1 MKDIYSGATI
11 ERVLVS
17 RDDSE
22 DDVNQSFVQ
31 LQDVVRGEDSGDED
45 DLTPVDD
52 ERSLDTR
59 MTHDQVQPPQPE
71 SGGQKQP
78 GMSRSVSDTTLRK
91 HALHLN
97 LNQSVL
103 PSFTPLHQFKV
114 VLLTSSTGCTRKNTL

>member
-1 MKDIYSGATI
+1 M
-11 ERVLVS
+11 
-17 RDDSE
+17 
-22 DDVNQSFVQ
+22 Q

-59 MTHDQVQPPQPE
+59 MTHDQVQPPQSAE

-114 VLLTSSTGCTRKNTL
+114 VLLRFSTG